1 MGFKWFTVIIGAL
14 WWAFGATLD
23 LTVAFGSGGTIIFS
37 VMLVLSFY
45 FLYRTGFRRN
55 KSKTDLWVIIFRV
68 LSIEAVLFSLAILV
82 LGLTTPEVFTAG
94 TTLKDLFVDY
104 GIPGLVMA
112 GLFWFNS
119 WLLNTHWRRM
129 YEQLEESKR
138 LRLDEH
144 NKVNDKTNDRMNK
157 KVNDKINNK
166 ANTKTSEKANNK
178 VSKGSNNKK

>member
-55 KSKTDLWVIIFRV
+55 KSKTDLWVLIFRV
-68 LSIEAVLFSLAILV
+68 LSIEAVLFSLAILI
-82 LGLTTPEVFTAG
+82 LGLTTPEVFIAG

-104 GIPGLVMA
+104 GIPGLAMA
-112 GLFWFNS
+112 VLFWFNA

-144 NKVNDKTNDRMNK
+144 NKANDKTDDRTNK
-157 KVNDKINNK
+157 KANDKIDN
-166 ANTKTSEKANNK
+166 KTSKKENDKPHDTASKKA
-178 VSKGSNNKK
+178 SKKQ